1 MKAIVV
7 SKPNLLSEVSHIV
20 NKKEADEFF
29 KKHAGNRFEFI
40 NSYVNKK
47 GNYVIEI
54 KRNLE
59 IKTSPLDKIQVRNF
73 PLFPSYQSETEILT
87 VEFTDKFLPSSEFCI

>member
-1 MKAIVV
+1 MKTIAV
-7 SKPNLLSEVSHIV
+7 SKPNSQCEVLHIV
-20 NKKEADEFF
+20 NKKEADDFF
-29 KKHAGNRFEFI
+29 IKHAGNRFEFI

-59 IKTSPLDKIQVRNF
+59 SEAYPKERIQVRNF
-73 PLFPSYQSETEILT
+73 PLFLAFQSETKNLT
-87 VEFTDKFLPSSEFCI
+87 VEFTDKFLPSSGFAL